1 MRWAWRLVKPAGGKS
16 DSTSTKRPSWR
27 QSEIDAAKNHP
38 DYTEQKSFI
47 NGKEVPYGT
56 KQAVLIDVR
65 GQNVLQK
72 DLSTLYNDVMK
83 RTNNGIEVRFRK

>member
-1 MRWAWRLVKPAGGKS
+1 M
-16 DSTSTKRPSWR
+16 
-27 QSEIDAAKNHP
+27 E
-38 DYTEQKSFI
+38 
-47 NGKEVPYGT
+47 
-56 KQAVLIDVR
+56 VLIDVR